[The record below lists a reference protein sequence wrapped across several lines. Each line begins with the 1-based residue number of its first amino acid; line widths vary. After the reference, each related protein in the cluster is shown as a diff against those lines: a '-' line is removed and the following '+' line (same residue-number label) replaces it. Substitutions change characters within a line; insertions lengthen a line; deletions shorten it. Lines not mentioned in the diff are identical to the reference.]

1 MALGYG
7 TVYELRD
14 LPKAV
19 RRKFISKLLSLKRL
33 LGLSRSRGIIMM
45 ENARPI
51 SASQVKFHMLL
62 RSSVIRAYSKYF
74 LENFRLT
81 LYNGL
86 IIPMFA
92 TIVKIFE
99 DYRDST
105 GKSHYSSLAE

>member
-7 TVYELRD
+7 AVYELRD

-33 LGLSRSRGIIMM
+33 LVSRSRGIMI
-45 ENARPI
+45 ENARPT
-51 SASQVKFHMLL
+51 SAGQVSYALAFLC
-62 RSSVIRAYSKYF
+62 AYSKYF
-74 LENFRLT
+74 LENFHLT

-99 DYRDST
+99 D
-105 GKSHYSSLAE
+105 